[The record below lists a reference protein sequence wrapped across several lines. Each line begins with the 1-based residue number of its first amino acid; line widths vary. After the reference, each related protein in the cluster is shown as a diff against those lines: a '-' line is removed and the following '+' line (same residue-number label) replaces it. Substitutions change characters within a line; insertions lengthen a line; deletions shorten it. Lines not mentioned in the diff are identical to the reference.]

1 MKQIVVFGISALLLL
16 VGQLEAQTVTTDLS
30 DSHKVSLLDPEK
42 VAAHLQLNASQV
54 LHVSAFI
61 GQIQEVIKQDEEK
74 IAEMRARFR
83 SGDKPGLFEKLK
95 LRGQRYDRIDQM
107 ESFVDDIKDELTPEQ
122 LERFSDIVVPEL
134 PKLSPKSF
142 DND

>member
-1 MKQIVVFGISALLLL
+1 MKQIVVFGMSALLLL
-16 VGQLEAQTVTTDLS
+16 VGQLEAQTVTTHLS
-30 DSHKVSLLDPEK
+30 DSNKVSLLDAEK
-42 VAAHLQLNASQV
+42 AAAHLQLNASQV
-54 LHVSAFI
+54 SKVSAFI
-61 GQIQEVIKQDEEK
+61 GQIKDIIKQDEEK

-95 LRGQRYDRIDQM
+95 LRGQRNDRIDQI
-107 ESFVDDIKDELTPEQ
+107 ESLIDDIKDELTQEQ

-142 DND
+142 ESD